1 TSYRESGQQKSR
13 DEDKGIMYLRAYNA
27 VTRKLKVGAGIVFR
41 RLKNPSG
48 TTSRNAPTIGG
59 EINVDFSAIGK
70 HGAARKDGRVAWKA
84 DMVDVEVDIDVTAIH
99 TSSIA
104 PNRWQRIFLG
114 GTQLGSKVDNRLAAP
129 SDAEI
134 QKALTTD
141 HDPVPVLPS
150 AVLSLQ
156 EDAVVAGRQLTEL
169 HPNRQVSLLESAA
182 QRMARTR
189 TLMEQLIGQGTAE
202 QKQARREWAF
212 DDVLR
217 PGQLVVAMAEANPA
231 DGRVSESVDSALRRV
246 EDAVR
251 AWAAENGFTG
261 PETTATTTSDT
272 DSTTTDRV
280 ATVAEMERFQ
290 QQARD
295 AENRLGRLDPASGEW
310 LVNRAV
316 TATEDVRAVLDMVV
330 GPDGSVADA
339 RRDWART
346 NLVRP
351 AESLVADAFSRS
363 RSEEAGPDGL
373 TQDVRDVVQQATNII
388 RSWADA
394 GFPGVPE
401 DAGGP
406 TTAPA
411 DGTPTDSAATSPTD
425 STATSTIDSTTTST
439 IDSATES
446 PTETAPRRP
455 RKLRK
460 RRPMVLSETHGL
472 SKGRVKKAV

>member
-1 TSYRESGQQKSR
+1 
-13 DEDKGIMYLRAYNA
+13 
-27 VTRKLKVGAGIVFR
+27 
-41 RLKNPSG
+41 
-48 TTSRNAPTIGG
+48 
-59 EINVDFSAIGK
+59 
-70 HGAARKDGRVAWKA
+70 
-84 DMVDVEVDIDVTAIH
+84 
-99 TSSIA
+99 
-104 PNRWQRIFLG
+104 
-114 GTQLGSKVDNRLAAP
+114 
-129 SDAEI
+129 
-134 QKALTTD
+134 
-141 HDPVPVLPS
+141 
-150 AVLSLQ
+150 
-156 EDAVVAGRQLTEL
+156 
-169 HPNRQVSLLESAA
+169 
-182 QRMARTR
+182 
-189 TLMEQLIGQGTAE
+189 
-202 QKQARREWAF
+202 
-212 DDVLR
+212 
-217 PGQLVVAMAEANPA
+217 
-231 DGRVSESVDSALRRV
+231 ALRRV

-251 AWAAENGFTG
+251 SWAAENGFTG
-261 PETTATTTSDT
+261 PVTTATTTSDT

-295 AENRLGRLDPASGEW
+295 AENRLGRLDPASGECPGD
-310 LVNRAV
+310 RAV
-316 TATEDVRAVLDMVV
+316 TATEEVRAVLDMVV

-411 DGTPTDSAATSPTD
+411 DGTPTDS
-425 STATSTIDSTTTST
+425 TATSTIDSTTTST

-472 SKGRVKKAV
+472 SKGRVKKAVLL